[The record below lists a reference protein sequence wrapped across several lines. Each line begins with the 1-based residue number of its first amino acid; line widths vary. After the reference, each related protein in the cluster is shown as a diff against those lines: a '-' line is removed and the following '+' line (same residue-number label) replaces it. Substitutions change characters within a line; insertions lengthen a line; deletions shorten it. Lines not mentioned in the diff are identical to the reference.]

1 MSNRIREAFDDIH
14 AEKELKEHTKEY
26 LRRNVY
32 QKKRTLWTAPVRI
45 AAATVCLFLVVLAGG
60 SWLYLVPTAYIS
72 IDINPSLE
80 LGVNLFDRIV
90 SVEGF
95 NDDGA
100 RLAEQLDIKYMEYN
114 DALEQIL
121 SDQSVE
127 EYLARSDLIAIT
139 VVCDNEA
146 KNSEMME
153 QVENCSSS
161 HSSVSCHSGS
171 TDMIDS
177 LSGEDSAS
185 YDENTAVPE
194 STGVSDD
201 TDGESGHHSE
211 EHDGGQ
217 ENRHRHNR

>member
-45 AAATVCLFLVVLAGG
+45 AAAAVCLFLVVLAGG

-80 LGVNLFDRIV
+80 LGVNRFDRIV

-153 QVENCSSS
+153 QVENCSSFEELPDTVQEKY
-161 HSSVSCHSGS
+161 SSN
-171 TDMIDS
+171 
-177 LSGEDSAS
+177 L
-185 YDENTAVPE
+185 
-194 STGVSDD
+194 
-201 TDGESGHHSE
+201 
-211 EHDGGQ
+211 
-217 ENRHRHNR
+217 